1 MKAKV
6 KTTDILTTN
15 LRVEELELGV
25 FSPRLQFD
33 QKYVEELAEDI
44 KNNGQ
49 QKAIIT
55 RSHPEKP
62 NTYQVID
69 GEHRVRAVKK
79 LGLPLVRAEVRKLSD
94 EEATFLSMKINEM
107 HGKLLDPI
115 EEGLQILKLNSSPF
129 NWSEEKIG
137 QMFGRSQQWVSDRIR
152 IARQADQ
159 SVLNSITTR
168 VVTSRHAREIVELP
182 HEEQREVVNTVS
194 EHKLS
199 SRTTEALVEALK
211 TVETPE
217 EKKAVMETIPKLKVK
232 QALGLSETLKEA
244 KPEDRMEIL
253 SRPIEQYGKIVTKP
267 EEFKRI
273 VDMAPEEAVMEQ
285 VRCPQCGKEAWVDW
299 VGRKVRW
306 TNH

>member
-1 MKAKV
+1 LKGKS
-6 KTTDILTTN
+6 DILTTN

-55 RSHPEKP
+55 RAHPEKP

-79 LGLPLVRAEVRKLSD
+79 LGLPLVRAEVRALSD
-94 EEATFLSMKINEM
+94 EEATFLAMKINEM
-107 HGKLLDPI
+107 HGKRLDI
-115 EEGLQILKLNSSPF
+115 MEEGVQILKLNSGPF
-129 NWSEEKIG
+129 NWSEVKIG
-137 QMFGRSQQWVSDRIR
+137 RMFGRSQEWVSDRIK
-152 IARQADQ
+152 IARQADD
-159 SVLNSITTR
+159 SVLKSITTR
-168 VVTSRHAREIVELP
+168 VVTLTHAREIVELP
-182 HEEQREVVNTVS
+182 HEEQREVVDAVS

-199 SRTTEALVEALK
+199 SRTTEALVDALK
-211 TVETPE
+211 VVETPE
-217 EKKAVMETIPKLKVK
+217 EKKAVIETVSKLKPK
-232 QALGLSETLKEA
+232 QVLAFSETLKEA

-253 SRPIEQYGKIVTKP
+253 SRPIEQYGKIVMKA

-273 VDMAPEEAVMEQ
+273 VEMAPEEAVMEK
-285 VRCPQCGKEAWVDW
+285 VTCPQCGKEAWVDW
-299 VGRKVRW
+299 IGRKVRW
-306 TNH
+306 ISH